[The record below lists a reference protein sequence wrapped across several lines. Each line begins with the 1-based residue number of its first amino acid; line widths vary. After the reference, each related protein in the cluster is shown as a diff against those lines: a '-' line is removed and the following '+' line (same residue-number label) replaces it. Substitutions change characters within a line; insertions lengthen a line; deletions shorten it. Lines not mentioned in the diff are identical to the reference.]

1 MRKIIFLDD
10 FRDRRKCG
18 ADPASLAAMGTFVG
32 GTGNLIS
39 GISSNKN
46 AKQQIAFQQQ
56 ENQLNR
62 DWQTKQAELA
72 RQFNLSER
80 VASQNFQQQMVTQQ
94 NEYNTPAA
102 QVQRLTQ
109 AGINPQLAMSGGSGL
124 TSVSA
129 SPSASNQ
136 ASSPMPAGVS
146 GLSPVSQQ
154 PFDLQIPQL
163 LNGVSSMLTGL
174 AEAKKAGVET
184 DILSRSANYLI
195 ENNMLT
201 AEGQKIANNIQ
212 KTNQFILDNVKDS
225 KIKLAWQEL
234 RKAQFEAIVSQNVAE
249 REDRIRAVMDS
260 EKKLNEAL
268 TNYHGKNAELVGMHV
283 NTYNREFNQY
293 MSLLK
298 SEESNNYASA
308 RLSNTQSDI
317 NEIIRGLKQ
326 NELDIS
332 DATVQQRIIS
342 IFNEALSSELLP
354 VKLREEIES
363 IKLSNKWKSPETI
376 AKILGNGALLA
387 IFGRSRIFKGLGKL
401 KLKNPFSSPKPPRV
415 VDYRDPFHRFYE
427 R

>member
-10 FRDRRKCG
+10 SRDRRKCG
-18 ADPASLAAMGTFVG
+18 ADPASMAAMASVAG
-32 GTGNLIS
+32 GMGDLVS
-39 GISSNKN
+39 GISSAKN
-46 AKQQIAFQQQ
+46 AKQQIQFQRE

-62 DWQTKQAELA
+62 DWQTKQAEIA

-80 VASQNFQQQMVTQQ
+80 IASQNFQQQMVNQQ

-109 AGINPQLAMSGGSGL
+109 AGINPQLAMSGGAGL
-124 TSVSA
+124 SSVSA

-136 ASSPMPAGVS
+136 ASSPTPAGVQ

-154 PFDLQIPQL
+154 PLDLQIPQL

-184 DILSRSANYLI
+184 DILSRSAQYLI

-212 KTNQFILDNVKDS
+212 KTNSFILENVKDS

-260 EKKLNEAL
+260 EKKLNDAL

-298 SEESNNYASA
+298 SEEANNYASA
-308 RLSNTQSDI
+308 RLSNTRSDI
-317 NEIIRGLKQ
+317 NEVIRGLKQ

-332 DATVQQRIIS
+332 DATVQQRIVS
-342 IFNEALSSELLP
+342 IFNEALASEQVP
-354 VKLREEIES
+354 EKLKAEIES
-363 IKLSNKWKSPETI
+363 IKLNNEWKSPETI
-376 AKILGNGALLA
+376 AKILGNVALLG
-387 IFGRSRIFKGLGKL
+387 IFGKSKIFKGLGKL
-401 KLKNPFSSPKPPRV
+401 KLKKPSMPPRV
-415 VDYRDPFHRFYE
+415 SNYEDSFDKFY
-427 R
+427 